1 VAPATGAAFVFLEGA
16 LRRLPADQL
25 LGVPTDLDAVAASGL
40 LSPDGVTRAWRDL
53 DAPDDRPAGG
63 VDESVG
69 DLVRRR
75 LGDEVLDR
83 LVGPLVGSIYAG
95 DCDHLSLQVA
105 AAQLAAARDRSPGDP
120 SLVRAAA
127 ALRAQAVETGRPVFL
142 APEGGMGR
150 LVDAL
155 VDGIG
160 DDLRTGA
167 AVAGLAR
174 DGDAWRLEP
183 AGVTARAVV
192 VATPAF
198 AAAPLVTPHAPAA
211 AEVLAAIEHASV
223 TLVALAVPRAGI
235 DRDLDGSGFLV
246 PRSAGLRLT
255 ACSWV
260 SSKWPHLDVDPDVAL
275 LRASVGRAGDDR
287 AMALD
292 DDALVAAVLA
302 DLRTTMGLRAAP
314 TDVRVS
320 RWPRSFPQPR
330 PGHLARVAAA
340 EAAVAAV
347 PGLALAGA
355 WAEGVGVPA
364 CIRGGRAA
372 ALRALGGGVTTD
384 A

>member
-1 VAPATGAAFVFLEGA
+1 
-16 LRRLPADQL
+16 
-25 LGVPTDLDAVAASGL
+25 
-40 LSPDGVTRAWRDL
+40 
-53 DAPDDRPAGG
+53 
-63 VDESVG
+63 
-69 DLVRRR
+69 
-75 LGDEVLDR
+75 
-83 LVGPLVGSIYAG
+83 
-95 DCDHLSLQVA
+95 
-105 AAQLAAARDRSPGDP
+105 
-120 SLVRAAA
+120 
-127 ALRAQAVETGRPVFL
+127 
-142 APEGGMGR
+142 MGR

-160 DDLRTGA
+160 DNLRTGA

-198 AAAPLVTPHAPAA
+198 AAAPLVAPHAPAA
-211 AEVLAAIEHASV
+211 AEVLAAIEHSSV
-223 TLVALAVPRAGI
+223 ALVALVVPRAGI

-287 AMALD
+287 AMTLD

-302 DLRTTMGLRAAP
+302 DLKTTMGLRAAP
-314 TDVRVS
+314 TEVRVS